1 MVYQPY
7 QPYGQGGDDRA
18 RRASR
23 QARARQLQRERAKKA
38 QDNLA
43 FILQAQAPDPANDYR
58 ARLETK
64 PGTTKLLTA
73 QEANQKANE
82 KYLSH
87 IGSPKANDDPT
98 KESAKDELIKVAEPG
113 LFSRIIEGY
122 NASIARPLQA
132 PVYYG
137 LLKLERMRKNVIGDE
152 LTPEEEARFSTA
164 ENALNEYFSKNKYIG
179 ISFDKSNREES
190 QRLLETAWNSNPL
203 PRFLLGSMEMIVD
216 PLNFVPV
223 GLATKIGVR
232 SARLAV
238 SKGKIPGGALAR
250 QMQRMM
256 PQNSVVDDVADV
268 NTGVVDE
275 AANPRGA
282 GIGDDIMS
290 DPDAVIEQ
298 SLRVLDDVMPPDT
311 PYTNRQKMVN
321 TGYNWAKEKSVG
333 LLSRAIGF
341 WNPSKVLHK
350 TDWGA
355 RISFW
360 FSKVMANSEGA
371 IAQVGETARYKFDQG
386 FKITADQ
393 GQKSGGIVT
402 GMQVADAPVWEQYI
416 GKRTKSALTP
426 IKDKKTGEITGFKK
440 QYSTKKENKG
450 LLDKR
455 VSELKLEKKRI
466 SAQLLKTKD
475 KVEKLDLK
483 EQLEKVNAR
492 IKVTSSDLTQLR
504 KKYEVMEYIRLR
516 PQMIGELSDDL
527 RGLLDHNINNVMEYQ
542 NLYRFTPQQMEFVG
556 YYNETY
562 LPLMQRLYREIGTV
576 DDFINE
582 DIGRRYFPR
591 IGRGS
596 IRRDTPGEMYEEVFN
611 ADNAWLD
618 RPRALNSATMERV
631 IQGPLDEGRN
641 SIDYFSDPIAVMMQT
656 YRGLASAVAHAGVET
671 RMVKVLNKVYDTAK
685 SIAASDQSTS
695 RVLIRGAL
703 AQVLTKGEKKVM
715 TASDVLHRFGTFT
728 GTKDPAT
735 GRMVYD
741 KKFIQNIE
749 KTNREIDVFS
759 FSELGQ
765 ELDRLTAE
773 YVTNISAQNTLG
785 KVLATLTGDTTLVG
799 ANFADFAKGKP
810 LVIGKEFHDEIIRLS
825 EEMPGEGFDEI
836 AKLIKNGQIDPTQ
849 YAPSAEIAL
858 AETMARVSFDPS
870 LADEAGLIVKQL
882 QDTVAHIQNKQAE
895 VIPNIASLRRAMSKN
910 NKLNVAGEAA
920 LKDGFRVGGVVKQF
934 MDKVMLN
941 PNKLSHLKSYKL
953 GRTPGGT
960 AIGPVPTWKTQLQE
974 TVMKPIRTTQDIAQF
989 LRFLGT
995 GYDAGWG
1002 FVQGL
1007 YLLTSGTA
1015 GAKAWGEIWKQTADA
1030 MSNPN
1035 WKAFHQ
1041 QIMSQEQELVN
1052 FGRQQG
1058 LVVEVVAEQTD
1069 ALIKNNSWVGQA
1081 AKGIQRVAALPSK
1094 VTVKGR
1100 ALSLQNMPAM
1110 FQSASNYARIM
1121 MFKSK
1126 LPGAHRH
1133 ALKKAQLTDD
1143 QLALARRTGDQSLIQ
1158 RYDDAFDV
1166 ATKDIAEH
1174 VNKATG
1180 VLQMSNYGLSTTQ
1193 RAIEASLFF
1202 APRFVRS
1209 QISLMADI
1217 ASTGYK
1223 GELAREAVMKLGA
1236 SGMIFYT
1243 AICLAS
1249 GQDPKLN
1256 PLPKSQGGD
1265 GGEFM
1270 TWSVPGTTLRMGI
1283 GGTMMTTLKFG
1294 ARLIAAGK
1302 DGDALDDDFD
1312 KDKDEW
1318 MFSKYFINKMSP
1330 AIGLGRTIMQGQTY
1344 GGHKLEWGGETIADT
1359 IGKSAYTAG
1368 SLMSS
1373 HLAPFWAASVF
1384 DGPGNAWGSKAVG
1397 GPSEFLGLQTW
1408 HESPWSTVTYLKN
1421 QYAKDDYGVVSW
1433 SELDRDQRRET
1444 IEKHEDLDEAIQIAE
1459 EAEWFTPRQNEV
1471 QEDITSYYEEA
1482 EDAVSRR
1489 VEELDTV
1496 LGQFDNRR
1504 PGDLGRNLIQE
1515 ANRKY
1520 YAVMDTIAS
1529 DHDKAIEFFNRP
1541 RPADER
1547 IPYLEAARLDWIRS
1561 VVLNPDLYDE
1571 QTLSYNH
1578 ELRREIE
1585 DNLREV
1591 YGNEM
1596 FNYIERSWLETHS
1609 EDHPL
1614 AVEYYL
1620 TNRMLSGYFSIPKL
1634 VVNQVGA
1641 SYGITY
1647 DGYKDWQTVVTAG
1660 EFRTSDYS
1668 ADNLASLKYIDNII
1682 DRTQRSYREQHQDSD
1697 HMLYRWGY
1705 SNTLY
1710 NADNL
1715 AFGVGA
1721 TEIER
1726 RESAKAFLG
1735 KRRSGDMEEYFNT
1748 RKLDNNETIQ

>member
-7 QPYGQGGDDRA
+7 QPYGQGGDDRS

-23 QARARQLQRERAKKA
+23 QARARQLQRERAKRA

-43 FILQAQAPDPANDYR
+43 FIMQAQAPDPANDYR

-82 KYLSH
+82 KYFSH
-87 IGSPKANDDPT
+87 ISPPKANDDPT

-152 LTPEEEARFSTA
+152 LTPEEEAQFSTA

-216 PLNFVPV
+216 PLNFVPI

-250 QMQRMM
+250 QIQRMM
-256 PQNSVVDDVADV
+256 PQNSVIDDVADV
-268 NTGVVDE
+268 NPGVVDE

-282 GIGDDIMS
+282 GIGDDIFD
-290 DPDAVIEQ
+290 DPNTVLGRD
-298 SLRVLDDVMPPDT
+298 LDDVMSPDT
-311 PYTNRQKMVN
+311 PYTNRQKMVEI
-321 TGYNWAKEKSVG
+321 GANWAREKF
-333 LLSRAIGF
+333 LSIKNRAMGF
-341 WNPSKVLHK
+341 WNPSKAMHK
-350 TDWGA
+350 ADWGA

-360 FSKVMANSEGA
+360 FSKVMSNSEGA
-371 IAQVGETARYKFDQG
+371 IAQVGETARYKFEEG
-386 FKITADQ
+386 FSILKDT
-393 GQKSGGIVT
+393 GQNSGGIIT
-402 GMQVADAPVWEQYI
+402 NIQVADAPVWEQYI
-416 GKRTKSALTP
+416 GKRTTSALKP
-426 IKDKKTGEITGFKK
+426 IKNKKTGEITGFRK
-440 QYSTKKENKG
+440 QYSKKPEDQG
-450 LLDKR
+450 VLDKR
-455 VSELKLEKKRI
+455 VSELKLEKKRL
-466 SAQLLKTKD
+466 STRLTQTKD
-475 KVEKLDLK
+475 KIAKSDLE
-483 EQLEKVNAR
+483 EQLVKVDAR
-492 IKVTSSDLTQLR
+492 LEGTSKDLLELR

-516 PQMIGELSDDL
+516 PQMVESLSDEL
-527 RGLLDHNINNVMEYQ
+527 RGLLDHNINNIMEYQ
-542 NLYRFTPQQMEFVG
+542 NFYKFSPNQMPFVN

-582 DIGRRYFPR
+582 DIGRKYFPR
-591 IGRGS
+591 IGRGYV
-596 IRRDTPGEMYEEVFN
+596 YEDVGGKSELVFRG
-611 ADNAWLD
+611 NAWID
-618 RPRALNSATMERV
+618 RPRALNTATMGRV
-631 IQGPLDEGRN
+631 LQGPLDEGLH
-641 SIDYFSDPIAVMMQT
+641 SVDYFGDPIAVMMQA

-671 RMVKVLNKVYDTAK
+671 RMVKVINKVYDTAK
-685 SIAASDQSTS
+685 SIAASDKATS
-695 RVLIRGAL
+695 RVLIRGPL
-703 AQVLTKGEKKVM
+703 AQALTQGEKKVM
-715 TASDVLHRFGTFT
+715 TASDVLDRFGTFT

-735 GRMVYD
+735 GRPVYD
-741 KKFIQNIE
+741 KNFIENM
-749 KTNREIDVFS
+749 KKHTREAKIVS

-773 YVTNISAQNTLG
+773 YMTNISAQNTLG
-785 KVLATLTGDTTLVG
+785 KVVATLTGDTTLVG

-810 LVIGKEFHDEIIRLS
+810 LVIGKEFHDEIVRLS

-849 YAPSAEIAL
+849 YVPAAGYHPLDVIAG
-858 AETMARVSFDPS
+858 VSFDPS
-870 LADEAGLIVKQL
+870 LADETSLIVKQL

-895 VIPNIASLRRAMSKN
+895 VIPNIASLRRAMTKDITQDI
-910 NKLNVAGEAA
+910 AGEAA
-920 LKDGFRVGGVVKQF
+920 LKDGFRVGRVVKEF
-934 MDKVMLN
+934 MDKTMLK
-941 PNKLSHLKSYKL
+941 PHELSHLKSYKL
-953 GRTPGGT
+953 ATTPTGI
-960 AIGPVPTWKTQLQE
+960 AIGPIPTFKTQLQE
-974 TVMKPIRTTQDIAQF
+974 AVMKPIRITQDVAQF

-1007 YLLTSGTA
+1007 YLLTSGSA
-1015 GAKAWGEIWKQTADA
+1015 GAKTWVQIWKQTADA

-1035 WKAFHQ
+1035 WKPFHQ

-1069 ALIKNNSWVGQA
+1069 ALIKSNSWVGKA
-1081 AKGIQRVAALPSK
+1081 ATGVQRVAALPSK

-1143 QLALARRTGDQSLIQ
+1143 QLALARKTGDQWLIQ

-1166 ATKDIAEH
+1166 ATKDVAEH

-1180 VLQMSNYGLSTTQ
+1180 VLQISNYGLSTSQ

-1209 QISLMADI
+1209 QIALMADI
-1217 ASTGYK
+1217 ASGSYK

-1270 TWSVPGTTLRMGI
+1270 TWAVPGTTLRMGI

-1302 DGDALDDDFD
+1302 DGDALDDEFD
-1312 KDKDEW
+1312 KDWDEN

-1330 AIGLGRTIMQGQTY
+1330 VIGLGQTVLRGQTY

-1368 SLMSS
+1368 SLVSS

-1444 IEKHEDLDEAIQIAE
+1444 IEKHEDLDSAIQIAE
-1459 EAEWFTPRQNEV
+1459 EADWFTPRQNEV

-1482 EDAVSRR
+1482 EDAVSRL

-1504 PGDLGRNLIQE
+1504 PGDLGRKLIQE

-1520 YAVMDTIAS
+1520 YAVMDTISS
-1529 DHDKAIEFFNRP
+1529 DHDKAMEYFNRP

-1547 IPYLEAARLDWIRS
+1547 IPYLEAARLDWVRS
-1561 VVLNPDLYDE
+1561 IKLNPDLYDE
-1571 QTLSYNH
+1571 QTLSYNY
-1578 ELRREIE
+1578 ELRQEIE

-1620 TNRMLSGYFSIPKL
+1620 INRMLRGYYSIPEL
-1634 VVNQVGA
+1634 VLDQVGA

-1647 DGYKDWQTVVTAG
+1647 DGYKDWQTAVRTD
-1660 EFRTSDYS
+1660 EFRTSNYS
-1668 ADNLASLKYIDNII
+1668 ADNLANLKYVDNII
-1682 DRTQRSYREQHQDSD
+1682 VRTKRSYREQHQDAD
-1697 HMLYRWGY
+1697 HMLYRWGH
-1705 SNTLY
+1705 SDTLY

-1721 TEIER
+1721 TEPER
-1726 RESAKAFLG
+1726 KESAKAFLG
-1735 KRRSGDMEEYFNT
+1735 KRRSGNMEEYFNT